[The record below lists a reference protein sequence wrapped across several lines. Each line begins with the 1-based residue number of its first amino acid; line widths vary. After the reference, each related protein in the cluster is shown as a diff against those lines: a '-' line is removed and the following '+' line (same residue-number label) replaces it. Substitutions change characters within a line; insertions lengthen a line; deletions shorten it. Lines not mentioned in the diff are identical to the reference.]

1 MCSHIADAFVE
12 WIGRSAHF
20 DAVLLLLEAGRQHA
34 EKRRQRVRPMEEPVL
49 PVQAN
54 ESTSS
59 GLLQLVGGAPPV
71 PEAQE
76 GVTESEVPRLNVARP
91 CR

>member
-1 MCSHIADAFVE
+1 
-12 WIGRSAHF
+12 
-20 DAVLLLLEAGRQHA
+20 
-34 EKRRQRVRPMEEPVL
+34 MEEPVL

-54 ESTSS
+54 KSTSS
-59 GLLQLVGGAPPV
+59 GSSQLVGGAPPV

-76 GVTESEVPRLNVARP
+76 QVMESEVPRLNVARP

>member
-1 MCSHIADAFVE
+1 MQERH
-12 WIGRSAHF
+12 
-20 DAVLLLLEAGRQHA
+20 RQPVQPL
-34 EKRRQRVRPMEEPVL
+34 KEPIL
-49 PVQAN
+49 PVQVN

-59 GLLQLVGGAPPV
+59 GSSQLVGGVPTV

-76 GVTESEVPRLNVARP
+76 GVMELEMPRLNAARL

>member
-1 MCSHIADAFVE
+1 MVP
-12 WIGRSAHF
+12 
-20 DAVLLLLEAGRQHA
+20 LLLEAGWQHTTVMQ
-34 EKRRQRVRPMEEPVL
+34 EKRRQRVKPLEEPVL

-59 GLLQLVGGAPPV
+59 GSSQLVGGAPPV

-76 GVTESEVPRLNVARP
+76 GVMELEAPRLNMARL
-91 CR
+91 RR

>member
-1 MCSHIADAFVE
+1 
-12 WIGRSAHF
+12 
-20 DAVLLLLEAGRQHA
+20 
-34 EKRRQRVRPMEEPVL
+34 MEEPVL

-59 GLLQLVGGAPPV
+59 GSSQLVGGAPPV

-76 GVTESEVPRLNVARP
+76 GVTESGMPRLNVARP
-91 CR
+91 RR

>member
-1 MCSHIADAFVE
+1 MAATQERH
-12 WIGRSAHF
+12 
-20 DAVLLLLEAGRQHA
+20 RQHGFDLF
-34 EKRRQRVRPMEEPVL
+34 EEPIL

-59 GLLQLVGGAPPV
+59 GSSQLVGGVPTV

-76 GVTESEVPRLNVARP
+76 GVMELEMPRLNVARP

>member
-1 MCSHIADAFVE
+1 
-12 WIGRSAHF
+12 
-20 DAVLLLLEAGRQHA
+20 
-34 EKRRQRVRPMEEPVL
+34 MEEPVL

-59 GLLQLVGGAPPV
+59 GSSQLVGGAPPV

-76 GVTESEVPRLNVARP
+76 GVTESEAPRLNAARL
-91 CR
+91 RR